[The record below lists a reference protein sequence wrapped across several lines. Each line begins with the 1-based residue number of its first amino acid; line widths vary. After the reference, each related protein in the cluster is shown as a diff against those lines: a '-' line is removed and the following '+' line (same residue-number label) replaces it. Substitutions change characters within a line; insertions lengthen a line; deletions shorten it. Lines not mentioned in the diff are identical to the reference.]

1 MTDETKDPYAW
12 MKPYNKRC
20 PTDGMTDAEK
30 NAFIMGFEMCEESLN
45 WGVNHP
51 NRMPDHGC
59 TLPPAIVEHRE
70 EVRKVNEYYRSICLL
85 SDENRPDWL

>member
-1 MTDETKDPYAW
+1 MTDEK
-12 MKPYNKRC
+12 KNKRC
-20 PTDGMTDAEK
+20 PTDGMTDGER
-30 NAFIMGFEMCEESLN
+30 NAFIMGFEMCEESLH

-70 EVRKVNEYYRSICLL
+70 EVEKLKLKIPALL
-85 SDENRPDWL
+85 LLAHPHKW